1 MPHLTPYFDS
11 RPSLMFGLADGVVLP
26 IIPLVARATGASDK
40 VVGIVSSSRAIGKLL
55 ADLPAGMFFSNFGSS
70 RCVQSR
76 VVSCAYTCNVGAW
89 MHVGFICFLPWNYV
103 LSHFFCLYSLLL
115 SLWSH
120 IFCN

>member
-1 MPHLTPYFDS
+1 
-11 RPSLMFGLADGVVLP
+11 MFGLADGVVLP

-76 VVSCAYTCNVGAW
+76 VVSCAYTCNVRAW

>member
-1 MPHLTPYFDS
+1 
-11 RPSLMFGLADGVVLP
+11 MFGLADGVVLP

-103 LSHFFCLYSLLL
+103 LSHVLAYTHFYFRYGRTS
-115 SLWSH
+115 SA
-120 IFCN
+120 IDR